1 MTKEEAIK
9 YLLAEEVDFL
19 ATEVEQHEEFAEE
32 ETGEMQIEMYKDNL
46 KRLEAFQVI
55 FGALDPS
62 IDSIEALKEKAHEAN
77 EEVYGSEESTE
88 PSEEE
93 KELVEVLKS
102 WEKTRTD
109 IKKGYAWSL
118 GLPEEYNKI
127 LAKINLEDGK
137 ARKVI
142 GDDDDDEPEEL
153 SEDDEFTFYYYRNE
167 VCVVYNDYA
176 DGSFSSYPK
185 SFQKKALE
193 LIKSAIGEGKAYLAG

>member
-88 PSEEE
+88 SGEEE
-93 KELVEVLKS
+93 KELIEVLKS
-102 WEKTRTD
+102 WEKSRTD

-142 GDDDDDEPEEL
+142 GDDDDEPEEL

-176 DGSFSSYPK
+176 DGSFSSYSK

>member
-32 ETGEMQIEMYKDNL
+32 ETGEMQIEMYKSNL
-46 KRLEAFQVI
+46 KRLEAFQAV

-62 IDSIEALKEKAHEAN
+62 INSIEALKEKAHEAN
-77 EEVYGSEESTE
+77 EELYGSEESTE

-93 KELVEVLKS
+93 KELVEVLKA

-127 LAKINLEDGK
+127 LAKINLEEGE
-137 ARKVI
+137 ARSVI
-142 GDDDDDEPEEL
+142 GDDDEPAEL

-167 VCVVYNDYA
+167 VCVVLNDYA
-176 DGSFSSYPK
+176 DGSFGSYPE

-193 LIKSAIGEGKAYLAG
+193 LIKSAIEEGKAYLAE